1 MTIKWNMEEGP
12 PIKIYLTSTWEE
24 DEMIASNV

>member
-1 MTIKWNMEEGP
+1 MTIKWNMEEGA
-12 PIKIYLTSTWEE
+12 PIKTDLTLTWEE